1 MIEYEG
7 IKWPNGARMAV
18 SFTIHVDGNS
28 LYNWR
33 PVTLPRSDSYG
44 NYGPEQGVD
53 KILELTK
60 DYQVPCTYYVPG
72 QIADRYPDM
81 VKKIDSL
88 GHEVAFHGYDHEK
101 KMFTDRPKEEW
112 KKVIER
118 SQESFE
124 RIIGK
129 RAVGFCATSSDFSM
143 EDVKTWY
150 EMGFEYSSSMRG
162 DDRPYR
168 TAFDGEASDFI
179 EIPAR
184 WELDD
189 YPAFVYNF
197 APPRPKGQ
205 CRVSNYTG
213 ILNNWK
219 HEFDGYCQGGLCMVF
234 MLHPQIIGTPGR
246 IFMLER
252 ILAEVNKR
260 NIWCATGRE
269 IAEAVLAAGDG
280 QK

>member
-18 SFTIHVDGNS
+18 SLTIHVDGNS

-234 MLHPQIIGTPGR
+234 MLHPQIIAVPGR
-246 IFMLER
+246 LKMLEEL
-252 ILAEVNKR
+252 IVYMKSHKDVWFAAQKD
-260 NIWCATGRE
+260 IAAWWRE
-269 IAEAVLAAGDG
+269 EY
-280 QK
+280 

>member
-1 MIEYEG
+1 M
-7 IKWPNGARMAV
+7 
-18 SFTIHVDGNS
+18 
-28 LYNWR
+28 
-33 PVTLPRSDSYG
+33 TLPRSDSYG

-234 MLHPQIIGTPGR
+234 MLHPQIIAVPGR
-246 IFMLER
+246 LKMLEEL
-252 ILAEVNKR
+252 IVYMKSHKDVWFAAQKD
-260 NIWCATGRE
+260 IAAWWRE
-269 IAEAVLAAGDG
+269 EY
-280 QK
+280 